1 MNPNTVAVH
10 GNPIVSYRT
19 PPTKGPI
26 KALQSNYQGNNE
38 MLVSEDIHQSSLP
51 GLSKTN

>member
-26 KALQSNYQGNNE
+26 KALQSNNQGNNE
-38 MLVSEDIHQSSLP
+38 MPVSEHIHLFCKA
-51 GLSKTN
+51 LFTI

>member
-1 MNPNTVAVH
+1 MFLLTAERIINPKTVAVH

-26 KALQSNYQGNNE
+26 KALFG
-38 MLVSEDIHQSSLP
+38 
-51 GLSKTN
+51 